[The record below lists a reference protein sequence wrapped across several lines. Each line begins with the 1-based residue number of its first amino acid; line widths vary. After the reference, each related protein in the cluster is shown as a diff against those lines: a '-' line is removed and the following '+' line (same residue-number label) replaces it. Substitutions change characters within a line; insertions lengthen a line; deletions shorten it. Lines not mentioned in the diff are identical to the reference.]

1 MRSSHRDLTSRSA
14 DQSGR
19 ATPRGP
25 GMGSLKGQR
34 SRGEL
39 MNSKSVDYSHHHG
52 GGAGGGRGMTAAQA
66 KRMRSKSTDQL
77 HTEGGSSRGSNGNCR
92 IDSGT
97 LKKMLKPVHTAP
109 ESPVTSPEGGRN
121 RRIMMMGSSADTRM
135 NGHGGG
141 HGKHNGYMGSGGG
154 QGGGGGPHRGNS
166 GQYDSDRDGF
176 MSEPESSSRLRAAR
190 AGMGKQPPPQNMYHR
205 DIGRPSTGNNAL
217 HKNSGGRNLN
227 RGQLYLDFNDRQ
239 NAASPPSDSG
249 N

>member
-1 MRSSHRDLTSRSA
+1 
-14 DQSGR
+14 
-19 ATPRGP
+19 
-25 GMGSLKGQR
+25 MGSLKGQR
-34 SRGEL
+34 NRGEL
-39 MNSKSVDYSHHHG
+39 MNSKSVDYTHHHTG
-52 GGAGGGRGMTAAQA
+52 GGGGGRGMNSRQA

-77 HTEGGSSRGSNGNCR
+77 HTDGAGRGSNGNCR

-121 RRIMMMGSSADTRM
+121 RRIMMMGSSADARV
-135 NGHGGG
+135 NGHD
-141 HGKHNGYMGSGGG
+141 KHNGYMGGGSGDHGG
-154 QGGGGGPHRGNS
+154 RGPNRG

-176 MSEPESSSRLRAAR
+176 MSEPESNSRLRAAR
-190 AGMGKQPPPQNMYHR
+190 AAMGKQPQPPQQGNMYHR
-205 DIGRPSTGNNAL
+205 DIGRPSTGNNSL

-249 N
+249 KKRTFFSIVY